1 MEKTCLITEGYV
13 KTMIR
18 ERPAEIHKGQCGRVL
33 VIAGSRG
40 MAGAAVLT
48 AGAAL
53 RSGAGLVQVAVPDE
67 LFPILQTAVPQATC
81 MSVSGEL
88 PYRALG
94 IYDSIAIG
102 PGLGVDE
109 EKYSLIKHVLRD
121 YNGPVVLDADGLNNM
136 CRFDTGLTELKNRV
150 SPVII
155 TPHPGEGDRLLDA
168 LGEKTLRCSERL
180 EAVEFLCEKT
190 GRTVLLKGAG
200 TLVSAPG
207 EKTYINTTGNPGM
220 ATGGSGDV
228 LTGVIAAL
236 AAYGLSAADAARIG
250 AFMHGLA
257 GDIAAESL
265 GQWGMTSLDIEM
277 ALPEAFKRITEEQHT

>member
-40 MAGAAVLT
+40 MAGAAVLA

-67 LFPILQTAVPQATC
+67 LFPILQTAVPQVTC

-168 LGEKTLRCSERL
+168 LGEKTLRCSGRL

-236 AAYGLSAADAARIG
+236 AAYGLSAADAARTG

-265 GQWGMTSLDIEM
+265 GQWGMTSLDIEK

>member
-40 MAGAAVLT
+40 MAGAAVLA

-168 LGEKTLRCSERL
+168 LGEKTLRCSGRL

-236 AAYGLSAADAARIG
+236 AAYGLSAADAARTG